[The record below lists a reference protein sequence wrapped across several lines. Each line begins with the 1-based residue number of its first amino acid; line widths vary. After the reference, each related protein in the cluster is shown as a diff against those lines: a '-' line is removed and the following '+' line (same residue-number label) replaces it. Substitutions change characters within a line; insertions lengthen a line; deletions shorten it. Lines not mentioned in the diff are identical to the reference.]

1 MGDIIGVSNGEQQ
14 MQKKMHILN
23 LSHKNT
29 NHHRTTSCSFPN
41 IELNALV
48 AEQMVAE
55 FG

>member
-29 NHHRTTSCSFPN
+29 NHHRTSCYTFPN

-48 AEQMVAE
+48 VEQMVAE